1 MIKVKIIF
9 FYYIKAFH
17 DFFSSVNPK
26 IFNSTGLKET
36 LTLNSLKSK
45 QSISVENRYK
55 INVAV
60 DPLHNTTKL
69 LLFCGIV
76 LWVNFHLGLT
86 AIERMILVG
95 FFHNF

>member
-1 MIKVKIIF
+1 MIKVKIFF

-17 DFFSSVNPK
+17 DFFSIVNPK

-36 LTLNSLKSK
+36 LTLNSLKLK

-60 DPLHNTTKL
+60 D
-69 LLFCGIV
+69 
-76 LWVNFHLGLT
+76 
-86 AIERMILVG
+86 A
-95 FFHNF
+95 